1 MLRKLTLSAA
11 GALALGLALTFG
23 TSMDAWGK
31 GPGHRGHGPRLER
44 AIESLD
50 LDEAKR
56 AELFGV
62 IDAARPAGR
71 ELREQMRAAR
81 KEMRALLED
90 PAASEEAIL
99 AKAEQIG
106 ALATEMRKHHLRTLL
121 DVRSRLSA
129 DQKAQLSEALGKRGG
144 KFGHCAGRGERRHVL

>member
-1 MLRKLTLSAA
+1 M
-11 GALALGLALTFG
+11 GAWA
-23 TSMDAWGK
+23 K
-31 GPGHRGHGPRLER
+31 GPGHPGHGPRLER
-44 AIESLD
+44 AIESLE

-62 IDAARPAGR
+62 NEAARPAGR
-71 ELREQMRAAR
+71 ALREKMRTAR
-81 KEMRALLED
+81 QEMRALLED

-99 AKAEQIG
+99 AKADEIG

-144 KFGHCAGRGERRHVL
+144 KFGHCGGRGERRHVL